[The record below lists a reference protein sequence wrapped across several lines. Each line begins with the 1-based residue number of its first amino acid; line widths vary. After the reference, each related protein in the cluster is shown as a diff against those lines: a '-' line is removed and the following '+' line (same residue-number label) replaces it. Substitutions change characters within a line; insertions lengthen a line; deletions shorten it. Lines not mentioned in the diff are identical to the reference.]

1 MNTSTSLKATEWAW
15 QQPLTGTKKLLLLA
29 VAREVD
35 KHGKCRATQEQLAEY
50 CGCSVR
56 QVRRMMKELS
66 LELYLR
72 GGPLGALNG
81 GRAANIYVLP
91 REAREEA
98 IKPHTDVRINRDS
111 SKPDI
116 GDRSFPVRE

>member
-1 MNTSTSLKATEWAW
+1 MPMSGKATEWAW
-15 QQPLTGTKKLLLLA
+15 EQPLSGTKKLLLA

-35 KHGKCRATQEQLAEY
+35 KRGKCRATQEQLAQH

-56 QVRRMMKELS
+56 QVRRLMSELS
-66 LELYLR
+66 GELYLR

-91 REAREEA
+91 REAREKA
-98 IKPHTDVRINRDS
+98 IKPDADVRIDQ
-111 SKPDI
+111 K
-116 GDRSFPVRE
+116 